1 MFIIEVIPLV
11 KIASLNSQ
19 TLTYFSSQKPEI
31 GSLVLVSLGKAE
43 IKAII
48 KSVEPLENIKI
59 QIKKDYFKLKPISR
73 IVSDGPIINQAQME
87 LCQWLSDYYISPIGI
102 SLKLFLPRNILQR
115 KKPGIQN
122 ISDNHSF
129 TGERNKK
136 SLPILF
142 YSEDRTKK
150 YLEII
155 KKILKKNQQVL
166 FLVPEINQIS
176 KYLPYLEKISKNT
189 IVFQSDIKSSQ
200 EKKYWQEINQGKID
214 IIIGTRTSLFLPFN
228 NLGLIILDEEEN
240 ESYKSWDQHPK
251 YNTRTV
257 ALKLSEILSSKII
270 LGSRTPSLESVFR
283 AQQGKYELLY
293 SITRQKPKSNI
304 SVVDMKEEI
313 RKSNFSIF
321 SEELQ
326 KKLIKTISENK
337 KVILFMNRKGSATSV
352 LCRDCGHIIK
362 CQDCESPMVYHKTLG
377 TRSNLL
383 ACHYCGKTIVP
394 PTVCP
399 KCKGWRIKYV
409 GSGTQKAIEELKKI
423 GEDKINPVII
433 DSDIA
438 PTKKEQE
445 QIGEDFSKGK
455 YNILIGTQL
464 LFSLDLAT
472 ENISLATIILAD
484 PLFNMPE
491 YRSPERLAQIIQKIS
506 FLAKETLIQ
515 TYNPD
520 FYLFN
525 FLKNNNFDDFI
536 TEEIK
541 HRKSLFYPPFSE
553 IIKLTFSHK
562 NLDIAKKETFELKRK
577 IQKAIPGIKILGPVP
592 ALTPKIKNKYFWHLI
607 IKIRPDTSVEKK
619 TIQELINPDWSV
631 DVEPLSL
638 L

>member
-31 GSLVLVSLGKAE
+31 GGLVLVSLGKAD

-59 QIKKDYFKLKPISR
+59 QIKKDYFKLKPISK
-73 IVSDGPIINQAQME
+73 IISDGPIINQSQME

-102 SLKLFLPRNILQR
+102 ALKLFLPKNILKS
-115 KKPGIQN
+115 KKPSSQK
-122 ISDNHSF
+122 ISINPVVI
-129 TGERNKK
+129 GNKNKK
-136 SLPILF
+136 SFPVLF

-155 KKILKKNQQVL
+155 KKTVKENKQVL

-176 KYLPYLEKISKNT
+176 KYLPYLEKISEKT

-200 EKKYWQEINQGKID
+200 EKKYWQGINQGKID

-251 YNTRTV
+251 YHTRTV
-257 ALKLSEILSSKII
+257 ALKLAEILNSEII
-270 LGSRTPSLESVFR
+270 LGSRTPSLESMLR
-283 AQQGKYELLY
+283 AQEGKYEFLGQAKK
-293 SITRQKPKSNI
+293 QKPDLNI
-304 SVVDMKEEI
+304 SIVDMKEEI

-326 KKLIKTISENK
+326 KKLIKTISDNK
-337 KVILFMNRKGSATSV
+337 KAILFINRKGSATAV

-362 CQDCESPMVYHKTLG
+362 CQDCDSPMVYHKTLG
-377 TRSNLL
+377 SRSDLL
-383 ACHYCGKTIVP
+383 ACHYCGKTMTP
-394 PTVCP
+394 PATCP
-399 KCKGWRIKYV
+399 KCKSWRIKYV

-423 GEDKINPVII
+423 GKDKINPVII
-433 DSDIA
+433 DSDTA

-445 QIGEDFSKGK
+445 QIEQDFAKGK
-455 YNILIGTQL
+455 YNVLIGTQL
-464 LFSLDLAT
+464 LFSLNLAP
-472 ENISLATIILAD
+472 EDISLAVIVLAD

-491 YRSPERLAQIIQKIS
+491 YRSPERLAQIIRKIS

-520 FYLFN
+520 LHLFN
-525 FLKNNNFDDFI
+525 FLNNNNFDDFI
-536 TEEIK
+536 EEEIK

-562 NLDIAKKETFELKRK
+562 NLDVAKRESIELKRK
-577 IQKAIPGIKILGPVP
+577 IQKAIPDIKILGPVP
-592 ALTPKIKNKYFWHLI
+592 ALMPKIKNKYFWHLI
-607 IKIRPDTSVEKK
+607 VKIKPESSAEKK
-619 TIQELINPDWSV
+619 IIQGLISPDWSV